1 MPMGCEIESPCV
13 HELDVALQKVTR
25 LLQRAEADMNV
36 GLARIDDQKTF
47 EADLKSLLETLQEY
61 TDCRIQQMR
70 LSEPPLTD
78 IRFETR
84 IYNVRTDWLDVSTMI
99 GRLIQDVQALHQIV
113 DPKFDTAAV
122 MCLIKAE
129 TVLERAREII
139 AAGNPPIEELFAA
152 AFVTDWN

>member
-1 MPMGCEIESPCV
+1 MPMGCVLEAPRV
-13 HELDVALQKVTR
+13 HELDAVLQKVNR

-47 EADLKSLLETLQEY
+47 ESDLKSLLETLQEY
-61 TDCRIQQMR
+61 TDCRIHQMR

-78 IRFETR
+78 ILFETG
-84 IYNVRTDWLDVSTMI
+84 ILNVRTEWQDISNMI
-99 GRLIQDVQALHQIV
+99 TRLIQDVQTLCQIV

-129 TVLERAREII
+129 TVIELARESIVRK
-139 AAGNPPIEELFAA
+139 NPPIEHRLAASFAA
-152 AFVTDWN
+152 DWN